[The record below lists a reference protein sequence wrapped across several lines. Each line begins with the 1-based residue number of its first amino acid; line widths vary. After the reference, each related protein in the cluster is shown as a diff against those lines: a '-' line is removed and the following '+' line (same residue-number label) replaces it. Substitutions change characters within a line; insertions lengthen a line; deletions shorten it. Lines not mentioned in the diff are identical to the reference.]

1 MRPIP
6 SLLALAA
13 LLLPVVATAE
23 DTKSADNP
31 QIYLWH
37 FQRGCAPDA
46 RLQEAVRVAVKRL
59 AYPVTTL
66 RVPADWAGCQGE
78 SCAKLLRQR
87 CPSGMHSGAIVGG
100 RGEQRGRWTVYSV
113 WLYDLATGKTA
124 YLDHYCPDCD
134 LQVKLADSV
143 PILIERPTF
152 GPSTKPIPAFCAP
165 LPSEA
170 SEKPSLPPG
179 TKVHYIAYGEGR
191 HKAAIQSAMESVIK
205 STGMRAD
212 EISIRAKDYNNPD
225 VVARIVSKGQ
235 PEQVLVADV
244 QQDGKVELFLYDA
257 RNQTSDYLAID
268 CPACDKEELINKLR
282 TATGNLLDRCRGDQ
296 CGSRAQT
303 MPAPP
308 EVCQPFPV
316 CGAGGIALAS
326 GDTDLSLQTNP
337 RQAQRNRIL
346 TGIAW
351 GGFAETAA
359 TAALL
364 FGLNETSVATR
375 TIDGETADYTLWR
388 PAWTMGAAS
397 LVNLG
402 IAIPMTLLLDRR
414 SGTSFVGSANGH
426 HAFKCPM

>member
-143 PILIERPTF
+143 PLLIERPTF

-170 SEKPSLPPG
+170 SEKPSLPPV

-212 EISIRAKDYNNPD
+212 EITIRAKDYNNPD

-268 CPACDKEELINKLR
+268 CPACDKEELISKLR

-316 CGAGGIALAS
+316 CNGANIAVTSA
-326 GDTDLSLQTNP
+326 DLGNP
-337 RQAQRNRIL
+337 MSSVQAHRNRIV
-346 TGIAW
+346 TGLAW
-351 GGFAETAA
+351 GAFAASAA
-359 TAALL
+359 TSILL
-364 FGLNETSVATR
+364 FGLDQTSIS
-375 TIDGETADYTLWR
+375 TIQSNGRAVDHTLYG
-388 PAWTMGAAS
+388 PAWAMAGAS
-397 LVNLG
+397 LLTLG
-402 IAIPMTLLLDRR
+402 VAIPTTLLLDRG
-414 SGTSFVGSANGH
+414 SGGAHGSNSGSSTSFQ
-426 HAFKCPM
+426 CPQ

>member
-143 PILIERPTF
+143 PLLIERPTF
-152 GPSTKPIPAFCAP
+152 GLSTKPIPAFCAP

-170 SEKPSLPPG
+170 SEKPSLPPV

-244 QQDGKVELFLYDA
+244 QQEGKVELFLYDA

-268 CPACDKEELINKLR
+268 CPACDKEELISKLR

-308 EVCQPFPV
+308 EVCQAFPV
-316 CGAGGIALAS
+316 CGGANLAVS
-326 GDTDLSLQTNP
+326 SADLGAPVSSV
-337 RQAQRNRIL
+337 QAQRNRIV
-346 TGIAW
+346 TGLAW
-351 GGFAETAA
+351 GAFAATAA
-359 TAALL
+359 TTALL
-364 FGLNETSVATR
+364 FGLNETSLAATEN
-375 TIDGETADYTLWR
+375 DGYRARYTLAG
-388 PAWTMGAAS
+388 PAWTLTAS
-397 LVNLG
+397 SLLNFGVALS
-402 IAIPMTLLLDRR
+402 ATFLLDRGSSPSR
-414 SGTSFVGSANGH
+414 SSASGG
-426 HAFKCPM
+426 FQCPQ

>member
-1 MRPIP
+1 MKPLR
-6 SLLALAA
+6 SLLVLAA
-13 LLLPVVATAE
+13 LLLPGIAIADE
-23 DTKSADNP
+23 AKSADNP
-31 QIYLWH
+31 PIYLWH

-46 RLQEAVRVAVKRL
+46 RLQDAVRAAVKRL
-59 AYPVTTL
+59 AYPVTAL
-66 RVPADWAGCQGE
+66 NVPADWAGCQGE

-87 CPSGMHSGAIVGG
+87 CTSSMQSGALVGG

-134 LQVKLADSV
+134 LQLKLADSV
-143 PILIERPTF
+143 PLLIERPTF
-152 GPSTKPIPAFCAP
+152 GPTTKPVPAFCAP
-165 LPSEA
+165 LPNEA
-170 SEKPSLPPG
+170 GEKPSLPPV

-212 EISIRAKDYNNPD
+212 EISIRAKDYNSPD
-225 VVARIVSKGQ
+225 VVARIVGKGQ

-244 QQDGKVELFLYDA
+244 QADGKVELFLYDA

-268 CPACDKEELINKLR
+268 CPACDKEELIGKLR
-282 TATGNLLDRCRGDQ
+282 TATSNLLDRCRGDQ
-296 CGSRAQT
+296 CGSRAVT
-303 MPAPP
+303 MRAPA

-316 CGAGGIALAS
+316 CGAAGMALAS
-326 GDTDLSLQTNP
+326 GDTGPSLPTTS
-337 RQAQRNRIL
+337 RQVQRNRIL

-351 GGFAETAA
+351 GGFAATAA

-375 TIDGETADYTLWR
+375 TIDGETVDYTLAR
-388 PAWTMGAAS
+388 PAWTMAAAS
-397 LVNLG
+397 LISLG

-414 SGTSFVGSANGH
+414 STPSFVGSAKGH
-426 HAFKCPM
+426 DGFQCPM